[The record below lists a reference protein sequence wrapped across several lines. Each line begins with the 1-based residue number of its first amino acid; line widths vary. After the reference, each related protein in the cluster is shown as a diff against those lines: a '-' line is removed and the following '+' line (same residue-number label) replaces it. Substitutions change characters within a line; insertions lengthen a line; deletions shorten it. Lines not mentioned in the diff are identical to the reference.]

1 MNQPESAQ
9 YAIGQA
15 VFIQTDTPDYA
26 EEMVPFRSLEELT
39 RVCSESRPNR
49 ILEKIIVY
57 SMVEGSPVAVTLGFV
72 SASRGQRPGASELVG
87 EQGGG

>member
-1 MNQPESAQ
+1 MNQPEPAQ

-26 EEMVPFRSLEELT
+26 EEMVPFRSLEEMT

-57 SMVEGSPVAVTLGFV
+57 SMVDGAPVAVTLGFV
-72 SASRGQRPGASELVG
+72 SASKGQRPNAPEMVA
-87 EQGGG
+87 E